1 MINYNLK
8 YINKNV
14 GEYKTFYIYLG
25 VDVILYKEKNYIKI
39 FEIFRIYIKEN
50 IILFII
56 NIDKYT
62 IAINCS
68 FEILLFIFWLVV

>member
-14 GEYKTFYIYLG
+14 DEYKTFYIYLG

-39 FEIFRIYIKEN
+39 FEIFLYIVKK
-50 IILFII
+50 I
-56 NIDKYT
+56 
-62 IAINCS
+62 
-68 FEILLFIFWLVV
+68 